1 MAGPSS
7 ADPPLRLG
15 ILHERIDPA
24 RLGEIP
30 VTYQWSQFH
39 ALEQHADVVW
49 GAEAF
54 RRAAE
59 GGELDAVVAFDENE
73 LLMDERIAGVD
84 PDADCLFVFVTHD
97 FWAHPVRVAEFLRDR
112 RALMVLRHHTAM
124 RLFHRLL
131 PEVPK
136 VMQRPG
142 VNTSFFQ
149 PSSEKRYDVML
160 SGSETPDYPV
170 RQRLNAL
177 VRDAAPRMGWNLL
190 DLTAVG
196 LVSNPRSGQLEYAPN
211 LAASKVSPTGTNQG
225 GVEDAALVMQYVNPS
240 PVRSQIDHEFASH
253 ARPDVV
259 VERVAIGGITPRYLE
274 SLATGTLLIGNLPDS
289 DPQEWYRDKMVV
301 VDMDEPDDRIVEVID
316 HWIRNDKERERIC
329 GYALEAVQAGETS
342 EHRGRELAEIIRA
355 HV

>member
-1 MAGPSS
+1 MAGPTS
-7 ADPPLRLG
+7 ADPPLRIG

-54 RRAAE
+54 RLAAA
-59 GGELDAVVAFDENE
+59 GELDAVIVFDEHE
-73 LLMDERIAGVD
+73 LLMDERIAGLD
-84 PDADCLFVFVTHD
+84 PEAPWMFVFVTHD

-112 RALMVLRHHTAM
+112 RALMVLRHHASM

-142 VNTSFFQ
+142 VNTSIFR
-149 PSSEKRYDVML
+149 PSFEKQYDVVL

-170 RQRLNAL
+170 RRRLNDL
-177 VRDAAPRMGWNLL
+177 VREAAPQMGWNMI
-190 DLTAVG
+190 DLTATGV
-196 LVSNPRSGQLEYAPN
+196 VNNPRSGQFEYAPT
-211 LAASKVSPTGTNQG
+211 LAASKVSPTGTAQRG
-225 GVEDAALVMQYVNPS
+225 KEDSSLVIQYVS
-240 PVRSQIDHEFASH
+240 HSTSRRLFEHEFFGH
-253 ARPDVV
+253 ERPDVT
-259 VERVAIGGITPRYLE
+259 VERFQTAGITPRYLE
-274 SLATGTLLIGNLPDS
+274 SMATGTLLMGDLPDS
-289 DPQEWYRDKMVV
+289 DDQEFYRDKMVV
-301 VDMDEPDDRIVEVID
+301 IDLDEPDDRIVELID
-316 HWIRNDKERERIC
+316 YWVRNDAEREQIC
-329 GYALEAVQAGETS
+329 RRALAAVEAGESS
-342 EHRGRELAEIIRA
+342 EHYGRALAEVIRA